1 MNFTKVIF
9 RLIKR
14 KLISNVVSELLFRV
28 VNREYWDIVLYWC
41 VEITT
46 FCIVRFEEV
55 ARGLDDVS
63 KNRLKCADV
72 PGIRLPFNHN
82 LFK

>member
-14 KLISNVVSELLFRV
+14 KLISNEVSELLFRV

-41 VEITT
+41 VD
-46 FCIVRFEEV
+46 IVRFEEV

-63 KNRLKCADV
+63 KNRLKYADV

>member
-14 KLISNVVSELLFRV
+14 KLISNEVSELLFRV

-41 VEITT
+41 VDITT

-63 KNRLKCADV
+63 KKSIKMCGRPRNKTSVQSQPL
-72 PGIRLPFNHN
+72 
-82 LFK
+82 